1 MRLLSHFL
9 FITATIFSLVSC
21 QQQEVVE
28 ETQLTVTAGNVVIGK
43 DDRAQTTAGNLTN
56 PALGLDNGRNRR
68 IRVGQLITKIPT
80 DDSDQMITAT
90 CSAAL
95 INRKFIV
102 TAAHC
107 AFKEGTN
114 ETHRNTY
121 FVPGIRKKNQ
131 FEFGRFPVV
140 KVYLPAGY
148 DNLNSDPSNDIAV
161 MELGSDTD
169 GEDAGARVGSYGFWG
184 KKEFPEGETLTI
196 GYPGDKE
203 FSTQYFEKGCYVE
216 NDYLSTNMLNLDCDV
231 FKGQS
236 GSPILVYSTEYKN
249 FYIHGVITS
258 ESPSLGVNYGSF
270 ISVERGR
277 IIKSILNG
285 TFLGSSGFTESWI
298 KKDIAHDKVVRA
310 LVKNNCTGGDAYLGY
325 NIKMMNNE
333 WITRGFY
340 KVGPG
345 ETFELP
351 ESPNGVFYITAQSKD
366 TGRSIISGQ
375 LTKYVPG
382 SGSYSFARFKTN
394 KFGDTQVNLPCAR

>member
-1 MRLLSHFL
+1 MRSLSLAVFSTVML
-9 FITATIFSLVSC
+9 FSLVSC
-21 QQQEVVE
+21 QQQEVIE
-28 ETQLTVTAGNVVIGK
+28 ETQLTLTAGNVVIGK

-56 PALGLDNGRNRR
+56 PALGLDKGRNRR

-80 DDSDQMITAT
+80 DVSNQIRTTT

-95 INRKFIV
+95 INRKFII

-114 ETHRNTY
+114 ETHQNTY
-121 FVPGIRKKNQ
+121 FVPGIRKKNH

-148 DNLNSDPSNDIAV
+148 DNLNSNPSNDIAV
-161 MELGSDTD
+161 MELGPDAD
-169 GEDAGARVGSYGFWG
+169 GKEAGARAGSYGFWG
-184 KKEFPEGETLTI
+184 KKEFPEGETLTV

-203 FSTQYFEKGCYVE
+203 FSTQYFEKDCYVE
-216 NDYLSTNMLNLDCDV
+216 NDILNTNMLNLDCDV
-231 FKGQS
+231 YKGQS
-236 GSPILVYSTEYKN
+236 GSPLLVYSAEHKN

-258 ESPSLGVNYGSF
+258 ESLSLGVNYGSF

-285 TFLGSSGFTESWI
+285 TFLASSGFSESWI
-298 KKDIAHDKVVRA
+298 QKDITHDKVVRV
-310 LVKNNCTGGDAYLGY
+310 LVKNNCAGSDAYLGY
-325 NIKMMNNE
+325 NIKLMNNE
-333 WITRGFY
+333 WTTRGFY
-340 KVGPG
+340 NVGPG

-351 ESPNGVFYITAQSKD
+351 ESPNGVFYITALSKD

-382 SGSYSFARFKTN
+382 NGSYSFSRFSTN
-394 KFGDTQVNLPCAR
+394 KYGDAQVNLPCAR